1 MIENLHFHI
10 VFKRSKPGNSLI
22 INWIMKADKFFIF
35 WSFNLIVKRREM
47 EQNRFDTMESICFP
61 RSKRSKIMQW
71 LQLFECPYLN
81 QLCLSLRFQ
90 TCDAGVF
97 LPSPRCSEMT
107 FLGAVTASLVPVPKC
122 WHNRRICSLILG
134 RIYHLKP
141 TTSSPCHRMTSGQWY
156 TIWQNKT
163 NTTATEHRDGGATA
177 LKRPA
182 LFYRSVKAHGRTAKE
197 KEEGRHPSRQEAGKV
212 MLSQYQK
219 QPQKKHPHWSSVL
232 VAQAYY

>member
-156 TIWQNKT
+156 IIWQNKT

-219 QPQKKHPHWSSVL
+219 QPQKKHPHWSRVF
-232 VAQAYY
+232 